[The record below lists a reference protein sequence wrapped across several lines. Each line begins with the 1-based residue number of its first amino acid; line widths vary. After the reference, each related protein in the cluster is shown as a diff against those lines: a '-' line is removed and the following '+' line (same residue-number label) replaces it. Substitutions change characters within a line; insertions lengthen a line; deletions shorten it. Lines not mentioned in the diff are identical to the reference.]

1 MTDKYNEHSESAED
15 SLSFK
20 NQILRDLQE
29 ATRLRSLREEEHNKS
44 ATMPETPL
52 STSADSHAIDAGLA
66 SNKVSN
72 QNFSSH
78 SVSHSAIA
86 KTMTSETA
94 RDFQD
99 SVGLSSDS
107 QAESLAS
114 DVHSNV
120 TSSPKEQVDKEQVDE
135 EKNLNIPQETET
147 SKRRFKRPVWET
159 SLNAE
164 SEEEYIPADVAKELI
179 EAKAKEAIYTDPKEL
194 VDKMTSE
201 RQKEAFLEEHHTASN
216 HSEPEKVQSD
226 RVTDDNE
233 GDESIALVAS
243 EKADKKKRKK
253 VKQKKSSPKDVKQD
267 EVIDEEPISRSNR
280 NQKRNKNNRRAGRI
294 ARNIIVFLIL
304 ILSLAGFFGYRYV
317 SDAVGAKDVNSTK
330 FISVEIPENSGSSYI
345 GQLLES
351 AGVIKSGKV
360 FNYYTK
366 FKNISNLKSGYYNLQ
381 ASMTMDEII
390 EALQKKGSDKPQE
403 PSLGTVLV
411 KEGYT
416 IEQIAKAVEVNSSAK
431 KGKNSS
437 TGLKAKDFLKLMK
450 DDTFITKMKAK
461 YPTLLANLPNS
472 TDAKYVL
479 EGYLFPATY
488 NIHDDTTVESLAE
501 EMLSTMNT
509 YLSPYYATIS
519 SSNHNVNEILTLASL
534 VEKEGATDD
543 DRKNIASVFYN
554 RLDSDM
560 ALQSNI
566 AVLYA
571 LGKLGQETTLKEDA
585 TIDTNIDSPYNDY
598 VHKGLMPGPV
608 DSPSLSAIEAVINP
622 SSTKYMYF
630 VADVTTGDV
639 YFAESYEEH
648 QHNVETY
655 INSKLKDK

>member
-1 MTDKYNEHSESAED
+1 MTDKFNEHSEASED

-52 STSADSHAIDAGLA
+52 STSAESNVAHVGSA

-72 QNFSSH
+72 QDFSSH
-78 SVSHSAIA
+78 SVSHSTLA
-86 KTMTSETA
+86 KSMTSESSQ
-94 RDFQD
+94 DFQSSTGLTSNSHVD
-99 SVGLSSDS
+99 SLVPD
-107 QAESLAS
+107 A
-114 DVHSNV
+114 HSNV
-120 TSSPKEQVDKEQVDE
+120 ASSPKEETDN
-135 EKNLNIPQETET
+135 EKKTDIPQSTET

-159 SLNAE
+159 SLNEA

-179 EAKAKEAIYTDPKEL
+179 EAKSNEAIYTDPKEL
-194 VDKMTSE
+194 EAKLTSE
-201 RQKEAFLEEHHTASN
+201 RQKEAFLQEHQESSEQSLSEKA
-216 HSEPEKVQSD
+216 HSD
-226 RVTDDNE
+226 DLTD
-233 GDESIALVAS
+233 GESIALVAS
-243 EKADKKKRKK
+243 DKPGKKKRKK
-253 VKQKKSSPKDVKQD
+253 AKKQKSSQKDVKHD
-267 EVIDEEPISRSNR
+267 EFDDEEPISRSNR
-280 NQKRNKNNRRAGRI
+280 NQKRNKNNRRAGKI
-294 ARNIIVFLIL
+294 ARNIIIFLLL
-304 ILSLAGFFGYRYV
+304 ILSVAAFFGYRYV

-330 FISVEIPENSGSSYI
+330 FVSVEIPENSGSSYI

-416 IEQIAKAVEVNSSAK
+416 IDQIAKAVEVNSSAK
-431 KGKNSS
+431 KGKKSS

-450 DDTFITKMKAK
+450 DDAFITKMKTK

-501 EMLSTMNT
+501 EMLSTMDT

-519 SSNHNVNEILTLASL
+519 SSGHNVNEILTLASL

-554 RLDSDM
+554 RLNSDM

-630 VADVTTGDV
+630 VADVTTGNV

>member
-29 ATRLRSLREEEHNKS
+29 ATRLRSLREEEHKKS

-52 STSADSHAIDAGLA
+52 SMSADSHAIDSGSA

-72 QNFSSH
+72 QNLSSH
-78 SVSHSAIA
+78 SVAHSAIA

-99 SVGLSSDS
+99 SVDLSSNS
-107 QAESLAS
+107 QADSLAPN
-114 DVHSNV
+114 VHSNV
-120 TSSPKEQVDKEQVDE
+120 ISSPKEQVDKE
-135 EKNLNIPQETET
+135 KNLIIPQETEML
-147 SKRRFKRPVWET
+147 KRRFKRPVWET

-179 EAKAKEAIYTDPKEL
+179 EAKAKESIYTNPKEL
-194 VDKMTSE
+194 VSKMTSE
-201 RQKEAFLEEHHTASN
+201 RQKEAFLQEHHTASN
-216 HSEPEKVQSD
+216 HSEPVRVQSD
-226 RVTDDNE
+226 LVTDDNE
-233 GDESIALVAS
+233 CDESIALAAS
-243 EKADKKKRKK
+243 EKANKKKRKK
-253 VKQKKSSPKDVKQD
+253 VKKKESSLKDVKQD
-267 EVIDEEPISRSNR
+267 EIINEEPISRSNR

-294 ARNIIVFLIL
+294 ARNIIVLLIL

-317 SDAVGAKDVNSTK
+317 SDAVGAKDVKSTK
-330 FISVEIPENSGSSYI
+330 FISVEIPENSGNSYI

-381 ASMTMDEII
+381 PSMTMDEII

-431 KGKNSS
+431 KGKHSS

-450 DDTFITKMKAK
+450 DDVFLTKMKAK
-461 YPTLLANLPNS
+461 YPTLLANLPKD

-501 EMLSTMNT
+501 EMLSTMDT

-519 SSNHNVNEILTLASL
+519 SSDHNVNEILTLASL

-554 RLDSDM
+554 RLDSDI

-585 TIDTNIDSPYNDY
+585 TIDTNIDSLYNDY

-630 VADVTTGDV
+630 VADVSTGNV

>member
-29 ATRLRSLREEEHNKS
+29 ATRLRSLREEEHKKS

-52 STSADSHAIDAGLA
+52 SMSADSHAIDSGSA

-72 QNFSSH
+72 QNLSSH
-78 SVSHSAIA
+78 SVAHSAIV

-99 SVGLSSDS
+99 SVDLSSNS
-107 QAESLAS
+107 QADSLAPN
-114 DVHSNV
+114 VHSNV
-120 TSSPKEQVDKEQVDE
+120 ISSPKEQVDKE
-135 EKNLNIPQETET
+135 KNLIIPQETEML
-147 SKRRFKRPVWET
+147 KRRFKRPVWET

-179 EAKAKEAIYTDPKEL
+179 EAKAKESIYTNPKEL
-194 VDKMTSE
+194 VSKMTSE
-201 RQKEAFLEEHHTASN
+201 RQKEAFLREHHTVSN
-216 HSEPEKVQSD
+216 HSEPVRVQSD
-226 RVTDDNE
+226 LVTDDNE
-233 GDESIALVAS
+233 SDESIALAAS
-243 EKADKKKRKK
+243 EKANKKKRKK
-253 VKQKKSSPKDVKQD
+253 VKKKESSLKDVKQD
-267 EVIDEEPISRSNR
+267 EIINEEPISRSNR

-294 ARNIIVFLIL
+294 ARNIIVLLIL

-317 SDAVGAKDVNSTK
+317 SDAVGAKDVKSTK
-330 FISVEIPENSGSSYI
+330 FISVEIPENSGNSYI

-381 ASMTMDEII
+381 PSMTMDEII

-431 KGKNSS
+431 KGKHSS

-450 DDTFITKMKAK
+450 DDVFLTKMKAK
-461 YPTLLANLPNS
+461 YPALLANLPKD

-501 EMLSTMNT
+501 EMLSTMDT

-519 SSNHNVNEILTLASL
+519 SSDHNVNEILTLASL

-554 RLDSDM
+554 RLDSDI

-585 TIDTNIDSPYNDY
+585 TIDTNIDSLYNDY

-630 VADVTTGDV
+630 VADVSTGNV

>member
-29 ATRLRSLREEEHNKS
+29 ATRLRSLREEEHKKS

-52 STSADSHAIDAGLA
+52 SMSADSHAIDSGSA

-72 QNFSSH
+72 QNLSSH
-78 SVSHSAIA
+78 SVAHSAIV

-99 SVGLSSDS
+99 SVDLSSNS
-107 QAESLAS
+107 QADSLAPN
-114 DVHSNV
+114 VHSNV
-120 TSSPKEQVDKEQVDE
+120 ISSPKEQVDKE
-135 EKNLNIPQETET
+135 KNLIIPQETEML
-147 SKRRFKRPVWET
+147 KRRFKRPVWET

-179 EAKAKEAIYTDPKEL
+179 EAKTKESIYTNPKEL
-194 VDKMTSE
+194 VSKMTSE
-201 RQKEAFLEEHHTASN
+201 RQKEAFLQEHHTASN
-216 HSEPEKVQSD
+216 HSEPVRVQSD
-226 RVTDDNE
+226 LVTDDNE
-233 GDESIALVAS
+233 SDESIALAAS
-243 EKADKKKRKK
+243 EKANKKKRKK
-253 VKQKKSSPKDVKQD
+253 VKKKESSLKDVKQD
-267 EVIDEEPISRSNR
+267 EIINEEPISRSNR

-294 ARNIIVFLIL
+294 ARNIIVLLIL

-317 SDAVGAKDVNSTK
+317 SDAVGAKDVKSTK
-330 FISVEIPENSGSSYI
+330 FISVEIPENSGNSYI

-381 ASMTMDEII
+381 PSMTMDEII

-431 KGKNSS
+431 KGKHSS

-450 DDTFITKMKAK
+450 DDVFLTKMKAK
-461 YPTLLANLPNS
+461 YPALLANLPKD

-501 EMLSTMNT
+501 EMLSTMDT

-519 SSNHNVNEILTLASL
+519 SSDHNVNEILTLASL

-554 RLDSDM
+554 RLDSDI

-585 TIDTNIDSPYNDY
+585 TIDTNIDSVYNDY

-630 VADVTTGDV
+630 VADVSTGNV

>member
-29 ATRLRSLREEEHNKS
+29 ATRLRSLREEEHKKS

-52 STSADSHAIDAGLA
+52 SMSADSHAIDSGSA

-72 QNFSSH
+72 QNLSSH
-78 SVSHSAIA
+78 SVAHSAIV

-99 SVGLSSDS
+99 SVDLSSNS
-107 QAESLAS
+107 QADSLAPN
-114 DVHSNV
+114 VHSNV
-120 TSSPKEQVDKEQVDE
+120 ISSLKEQVDKE
-135 EKNLNIPQETET
+135 KNLIIPQETEML
-147 SKRRFKRPVWET
+147 KRRFKRPVWET

-179 EAKAKEAIYTDPKEL
+179 EAKAKESIYTNPKEL
-194 VDKMTSE
+194 VSKMTSE
-201 RQKEAFLEEHHTASN
+201 RQKEAFLQEHHTASN
-216 HSEPEKVQSD
+216 HSEPVRVQSD
-226 RVTDDNE
+226 LVTDDNE
-233 GDESIALVAS
+233 GDESIALAAS
-243 EKADKKKRKK
+243 EKANKKKRKK
-253 VKQKKSSPKDVKQD
+253 VKKKESSPKDVKQD
-267 EVIDEEPISRSNR
+267 EIINEEPISRSNR

-294 ARNIIVFLIL
+294 ARNIIVLLIL

-317 SDAVGAKDVNSTK
+317 SDAVGAKDVKSTK
-330 FISVEIPENSGSSYI
+330 FISVEIPENSGNSYI

-381 ASMTMDEII
+381 PSMTMDEII

-431 KGKNSS
+431 KGKHSS

-450 DDTFITKMKAK
+450 DDVFLTKMKAK

-501 EMLSTMNT
+501 EMLSTMDT

-519 SSNHNVNEILTLASL
+519 SSDHNVNEILTLASL

-554 RLDSDM
+554 RLDSDI

-585 TIDTNIDSPYNDY
+585 TIDTNIDSLYNDY

-630 VADVTTGDV
+630 VADVSTGNV

>member
-20 NQILRDLQE
+20 NQLLRDLQE
-29 ATRLRSLREEEHNKS
+29 ATRLRSLREEEYKKS
-44 ATMPETPL
+44 ATMPETLL
-52 STSADSHAIDAGLA
+52 SMSADSHAIDSGSA

-72 QNFSSH
+72 QNLSSH
-78 SVSHSAIA
+78 SVAHSAIA
-86 KTMTSETA
+86 KTTMTSETA

-99 SVGLSSDS
+99 SVDLSSNS
-107 QAESLAS
+107 QANSLAP

-120 TSSPKEQVDKEQVDE
+120 ISSPKEQVDKE
-135 EKNLNIPQETET
+135 KNLIIPQETEM

-164 SEEEYIPADVAKELI
+164 LEEEYIPADVAKELI
-179 EAKAKEAIYTDPKEL
+179 EAKAKESIYTDPKEL
-194 VDKMTSE
+194 VSKMTSE
-201 RQKEAFLEEHHTASN
+201 RQKKAFLQEHHTASN
-216 HSEPEKVQSD
+216 HSEPVRVQSD
-226 RVTDDNE
+226 LVTDDNE
-233 GDESIALVAS
+233 GDESIALAAS
-243 EKADKKKRKK
+243 EKANKKKRKK
-253 VKQKKSSPKDVKQD
+253 VKKKKSSPKDVKQD
-267 EVIDEEPISRSNR
+267 EIIDEEPISRSNR

-317 SDAVGAKDVNSTK
+317 SDAVGAKDVKSTK

-360 FNYYTK
+360 FNYYIK

-381 ASMTMDEII
+381 PSMTMDEII

-416 IEQIAKAVEVNSSAK
+416 IEQIAKAIEVNSSAK
-431 KGKNSS
+431 KGKHSS

-450 DDTFITKMKAK
+450 DDVFLTKMKAK
-461 YPTLLANLPNS
+461 YPTLLANLPKD

-501 EMLSTMNT
+501 EMLSTMDT

-571 LGKLGQETTLKEDA
+571 LGKLGQETTLKEDV
-585 TIDTNIDSPYNDY
+585 TIDTNIDSLYNDY

-630 VADVTTGDV
+630 VADVSTGNV

>member
-1 MTDKYNEHSESAED
+1 MTDKFNEHSESAED

-52 STSADSHAIDAGLA
+52 STSAESNVAHVGSA

-72 QNFSSH
+72 QDFSSH
-78 SVSHSAIA
+78 SVSHSTLA
-86 KTMTSETA
+86 KSMTSESSQ
-94 RDFQD
+94 DFQSSTGLTSNSHVD
-99 SVGLSSDS
+99 SLVPD
-107 QAESLAS
+107 A
-114 DVHSNV
+114 HSNV
-120 TSSPKEQVDKEQVDE
+120 ASSPKEEPDN
-135 EKNLNIPQETET
+135 EKKTDIPQSTET

-159 SLNAE
+159 SLNEA

-179 EAKAKEAIYTDPKEL
+179 EAKSNEAIYTDPKEL
-194 VDKMTSE
+194 EAKLTSE
-201 RQKEAFLEEHHTASN
+201 RQKEAFLQEHQESSEQSLSEKA
-216 HSEPEKVQSD
+216 HSD
-226 RVTDDNE
+226 DLTD
-233 GDESIALVAS
+233 GESIALVAS
-243 EKADKKKRKK
+243 DKPGKKKRKK
-253 VKQKKSSPKDVKQD
+253 AKKQKSSQKDVKHD
-267 EVIDEEPISRSNR
+267 EFDDEEPISRSNR
-280 NQKRNKNNRRAGRI
+280 NQKRNKNNRRAGKI
-294 ARNIIVFLIL
+294 ARNIIIFLLL
-304 ILSLAGFFGYRYV
+304 ILSVAAFFGYRYV

-330 FISVEIPENSGSSYI
+330 FVSVEIPENSGSSYI

-416 IEQIAKAVEVNSSAK
+416 IDQIAKAVEVNSSAK
-431 KGKNSS
+431 KGKKSS

-450 DDTFITKMKAK
+450 DDAFITKMKTK

-501 EMLSTMNT
+501 EMLSTMDT

-519 SSNHNVNEILTLASL
+519 SSGHNVNEILTLASL

-554 RLDSDM
+554 RLNSDM

-630 VADVTTGDV
+630 VADVTTGNV

>member
-29 ATRLRSLREEEHNKS
+29 ATRLRSLREEEHKKS

-52 STSADSHAIDAGLA
+52 SMSADSHAIDSGSA

-72 QNFSSH
+72 QNLSSH
-78 SVSHSAIA
+78 SVAHSAIV

-99 SVGLSSDS
+99 SVDLSSNS
-107 QAESLAS
+107 QADSLAPN
-114 DVHSNV
+114 VHSNV
-120 TSSPKEQVDKEQVDE
+120 ISSPKEQVDKE
-135 EKNLNIPQETET
+135 KNLIIPQETEML
-147 SKRRFKRPVWET
+147 KRRFKRPVWET

-179 EAKAKEAIYTDPKEL
+179 EAKAKESIYTNPKEL
-194 VDKMTSE
+194 VSKMTSE
-201 RQKEAFLEEHHTASN
+201 RQKEAFLQEHHTASN
-216 HSEPEKVQSD
+216 HFEPVRVQSD
-226 RVTDDNE
+226 LVTDDNE
-233 GDESIALVAS
+233 SDESIALAAS
-243 EKADKKKRKK
+243 EKANKKKRKK
-253 VKQKKSSPKDVKQD
+253 VKKKESSLKDVKQD
-267 EVIDEEPISRSNR
+267 EIINEEPISRSNR

-294 ARNIIVFLIL
+294 ARNIIVLLIL

-317 SDAVGAKDVNSTK
+317 SDAVGAKDVKSTK
-330 FISVEIPENSGSSYI
+330 FISVEIPENSGNSYI

-381 ASMTMDEII
+381 PSMTMDEII

-431 KGKNSS
+431 KGKHSS

-450 DDTFITKMKAK
+450 DDVFLTKMKAK
-461 YPTLLANLPNS
+461 YPALLANLPKD

-501 EMLSTMNT
+501 EMLSTMDT

-519 SSNHNVNEILTLASL
+519 SSDHNVNEILTLASL

-554 RLDSDM
+554 RLDSDI

-585 TIDTNIDSPYNDY
+585 TIDTNIDSLYNDY

-630 VADVTTGDV
+630 VADVSTGNV

>member
-29 ATRLRSLREEEHNKS
+29 ATRLRSLREEEHKKS

-52 STSADSHAIDAGLA
+52 SMSADSHAIDSGSA

-72 QNFSSH
+72 QNLSSH
-78 SVSHSAIA
+78 SVAHSAIV

-99 SVGLSSDS
+99 SVDLSSNS
-107 QAESLAS
+107 QADSLAPN
-114 DVHSNV
+114 VHSNV
-120 TSSPKEQVDKEQVDE
+120 ISSPKEQVDKE
-135 EKNLNIPQETET
+135 KNLIIPQETEML
-147 SKRRFKRPVWET
+147 KRRFKRPVWET

-179 EAKAKEAIYTDPKEL
+179 EAKAKESIYTNPKEL
-194 VDKMTSE
+194 VSKMTSE
-201 RQKEAFLEEHHTASN
+201 RQKEAFLQEHHTASN
-216 HSEPEKVQSD
+216 HSEPVRVQSD
-226 RVTDDNE
+226 LVTDDNE
-233 GDESIALVAS
+233 SDESIALAAS
-243 EKADKKKRKK
+243 EKANKKKRKK
-253 VKQKKSSPKDVKQD
+253 VKKKKSSPKDVKQD
-267 EVIDEEPISRSNR
+267 GIINEEPISCSNR

-294 ARNIIVFLIL
+294 ARNIIVLLIL

-317 SDAVGAKDVNSTK
+317 SDAVGAKDVKSTK
-330 FISVEIPENSGSSYI
+330 FISVEIPENSGNSYI

-381 ASMTMDEII
+381 PSMTMDEII

-431 KGKNSS
+431 KGKHSS

-450 DDTFITKMKAK
+450 DDVFLTKMKAK
-461 YPTLLANLPNS
+461 YPALLANLPKD

-501 EMLSTMNT
+501 EMLSTMDT

-519 SSNHNVNEILTLASL
+519 SSDHNVNEILTLASL

-554 RLDSDM
+554 RLNSDM

-566 AVLYA
+566 AVLYV

-585 TIDTNIDSPYNDY
+585 TIDTNIDSVYNDY

-630 VADVTTGDV
+630 VADVSTGNV

>member
-29 ATRLRSLREEEHNKS
+29 ATRLRSLREEEHKKS

-52 STSADSHAIDAGLA
+52 SMSADSHAIDSGSA

-72 QNFSSH
+72 QNLSSH
-78 SVSHSAIA
+78 SVAHSAIA

-99 SVGLSSDS
+99 SVDLSSNS
-107 QAESLAS
+107 QADSLAPN
-114 DVHSNV
+114 VHSNV
-120 TSSPKEQVDKEQVDE
+120 ISSLKEQVDKE
-135 EKNLNIPQETET
+135 KNLIIPQETEML
-147 SKRRFKRPVWET
+147 KRRFKRPVWET

-179 EAKAKEAIYTDPKEL
+179 EAKAKESIYTNPKEL
-194 VDKMTSE
+194 VSKMTSE
-201 RQKEAFLEEHHTASN
+201 RQKEAFLQEHHTASN
-216 HSEPEKVQSD
+216 HSEPVRVQSD
-226 RVTDDNE
+226 LVTDDNE
-233 GDESIALVAS
+233 SDESIALAAS
-243 EKADKKKRKK
+243 EKANKKKRKK
-253 VKQKKSSPKDVKQD
+253 VKKKESSLKDVKQD
-267 EVIDEEPISRSNR
+267 EIINEEPISRSNR

-294 ARNIIVFLIL
+294 ARNIIVLLIL

-317 SDAVGAKDVNSTK
+317 SDAVGAKDVKSTK
-330 FISVEIPENSGSSYI
+330 FISVEIPENSGNSYI

-381 ASMTMDEII
+381 PSMTMDEII

-431 KGKNSS
+431 KGKHSS
-437 TGLKAKDFLKLMK
+437 TGLKAKEFLKLMK
-450 DDTFITKMKAK
+450 DDAFITKMKEK
-461 YPTLLANLPNS
+461 YPTLLANLPNP

-501 EMLSTMNT
+501 EMLSTMDT

-519 SSNHNVNEILTLASL
+519 SSDHNVNEILTLASL

-554 RLDSDM
+554 RLDSDI

-585 TIDTNIDSPYNDY
+585 TIDTNIDSLYNDY

-630 VADVTTGDV
+630 VADVSTGNV

>member
-29 ATRLRSLREEEHNKS
+29 ATRLRSLREEEHKKS

-52 STSADSHAIDAGLA
+52 SMSADSHAIDSGSA

-72 QNFSSH
+72 QNLSSH
-78 SVSHSAIA
+78 SVAHSAIA

-99 SVGLSSDS
+99 SVDLSSNS
-107 QAESLAS
+107 QADSLAPN
-114 DVHSNV
+114 VHSNV
-120 TSSPKEQVDKEQVDE
+120 ISSPKEQVDKE
-135 EKNLNIPQETET
+135 KNLIIPQETEML
-147 SKRRFKRPVWET
+147 KRRFKRPVWET

-179 EAKAKEAIYTDPKEL
+179 EAKAKESIYTNPKEL
-194 VDKMTSE
+194 VSKMTSE
-201 RQKEAFLEEHHTASN
+201 RQKEAFLQEHHTASN
-216 HSEPEKVQSD
+216 HSEPVRVQSD
-226 RVTDDNE
+226 LVTDDNE
-233 GDESIALVAS
+233 SDESIALAAS
-243 EKADKKKRKK
+243 EKANKKKRKK
-253 VKQKKSSPKDVKQD
+253 VKKKESSLKDVKQD
-267 EVIDEEPISRSNR
+267 EIINEEPISRSNR

-294 ARNIIVFLIL
+294 ARNIIVLLIL

-317 SDAVGAKDVNSTK
+317 SDAVGAKDVKSTK
-330 FISVEIPENSGSSYI
+330 FISVEIPENSGNSYI

-381 ASMTMDEII
+381 PSMTMDEII

-431 KGKNSS
+431 KGKHSS
-437 TGLKAKDFLKLMK
+437 TGLKAKDLLKLMK
-450 DDTFITKMKAK
+450 DDVFLTKMKAK
-461 YPTLLANLPNS
+461 YPALLANLPKD

-501 EMLSTMNT
+501 EMLSTMDT

-519 SSNHNVNEILTLASL
+519 SSDHNVNEILTLASL

-554 RLDSDM
+554 RLDSDI

-585 TIDTNIDSPYNDY
+585 TIDTNIDSLYNDY

-630 VADVTTGDV
+630 VADVSTGNV

>member
-29 ATRLRSLREEEHNKS
+29 ATRLRSLREEEHKKS

-52 STSADSHAIDAGLA
+52 SMSADSHAIDSGSA

-72 QNFSSH
+72 QNLSSH
-78 SVSHSAIA
+78 SVAHSAIA

-99 SVGLSSDS
+99 SVDLSSNS
-107 QAESLAS
+107 QADSLAPN
-114 DVHSNV
+114 VHSNV
-120 TSSPKEQVDKEQVDE
+120 ISSPKEQVDKE
-135 EKNLNIPQETET
+135 KNLIIPQETEML
-147 SKRRFKRPVWET
+147 KRRFKRPVWET

-179 EAKAKEAIYTDPKEL
+179 EAKAKESIYTNPKEL
-194 VDKMTSE
+194 VSKMTSE
-201 RQKEAFLEEHHTASN
+201 RQKEAFLQEHHTASN
-216 HSEPEKVQSD
+216 HSEPVRVQSD
-226 RVTDDNE
+226 LVTDDNE
-233 GDESIALVAS
+233 SDESIALAAS
-243 EKADKKKRKK
+243 EKANKKKRKK
-253 VKQKKSSPKDVKQD
+253 VKKKESSLKDVKQD
-267 EVIDEEPISRSNR
+267 EIINEEPISRSNR

-294 ARNIIVFLIL
+294 ARNIIVLLIL

-381 ASMTMDEII
+381 PSMTMDEII

-431 KGKNSS
+431 KGKHSS

-450 DDTFITKMKAK
+450 DDAFITKMKAK
-461 YPTLLANLPNS
+461 YPTLLANLPNP

-501 EMLSTMNT
+501 EMLSTMDT

-519 SSNHNVNEILTLASL
+519 SSDHNVNEILTLASL

-554 RLDSDM
+554 RLDSDI

-585 TIDTNIDSPYNDY
+585 TIDTNIDSLYNDY

-630 VADVTTGDV
+630 VADVSTGNV

>member
-29 ATRLRSLREEEHNKS
+29 ATRLRSLREEEHKKS

-52 STSADSHAIDAGLA
+52 SMSADSHAIDSGSA

-72 QNFSSH
+72 QNLSSH
-78 SVSHSAIA
+78 SVAHSAIV

-99 SVGLSSDS
+99 SVDLSSNS
-107 QAESLAS
+107 QADSLAPN
-114 DVHSNV
+114 VHSNV
-120 TSSPKEQVDKEQVDE
+120 ISSPKEQVDKE
-135 EKNLNIPQETET
+135 KNLIIPQETEML
-147 SKRRFKRPVWET
+147 KRRFKRPVWET

-179 EAKAKEAIYTDPKEL
+179 EAKAKESIYTNPKEL
-194 VDKMTSE
+194 VSKMTSE
-201 RQKEAFLEEHHTASN
+201 RQKEAFLQEHHTASN
-216 HSEPEKVQSD
+216 HSEPVRVQSD
-226 RVTDDNE
+226 LVTDDNE
-233 GDESIALVAS
+233 SDESIALAAS
-243 EKADKKKRKK
+243 EKANKKKRKK
-253 VKQKKSSPKDVKQD
+253 VKKKESSLKDVKQD
-267 EVIDEEPISRSNR
+267 EIINEEPISRSNR

-294 ARNIIVFLIL
+294 ARNIIVLLIL

-317 SDAVGAKDVNSTK
+317 SDAVGAKDVKSTK

-381 ASMTMDEII
+381 PSMTMDEII

-416 IEQIAKAVEVNSSAK
+416 IEQIAKAIEVNSSAK
-431 KGKNSS
+431 KGKHSS

-450 DDTFITKMKAK
+450 DDVFLTKMKAK
-461 YPTLLANLPNS
+461 YPTLLANLPKD

-501 EMLSTMNT
+501 EMLSTMDT

-554 RLDSDM
+554 RLDSDI

-585 TIDTNIDSPYNDY
+585 TIDTNIDSLYNDY

-630 VADVTTGDV
+630 VADVSTGNV

>member
-29 ATRLRSLREEEHNKS
+29 ATRLRSLREEEHKKS

-52 STSADSHAIDAGLA
+52 SMSADSHAIDSGSA

-72 QNFSSH
+72 QNLSSH
-78 SVSHSAIA
+78 SVAHSAIA

-99 SVGLSSDS
+99 SVDLSSNS
-107 QAESLAS
+107 QADSLAPN
-114 DVHSNV
+114 VHSNV
-120 TSSPKEQVDKEQVDE
+120 ISSPKEQVDKE
-135 EKNLNIPQETET
+135 KNLIIPQETEML
-147 SKRRFKRPVWET
+147 KRRFKRPVWET

-164 SEEEYIPADVAKELI
+164 LEEEYIPADVAKELI
-179 EAKAKEAIYTDPKEL
+179 EAKAKESIYTNPKEL
-194 VDKMTSE
+194 VSKMTSE
-201 RQKEAFLEEHHTASN
+201 RQKEAFLQEHHTASN
-216 HSEPEKVQSD
+216 HSEPVRVQSD
-226 RVTDDNE
+226 LVTDDNE
-233 GDESIALVAS
+233 GDESIALAAS
-243 EKADKKKRKK
+243 EKANKKKRKK
-253 VKQKKSSPKDVKQD
+253 VKKKESSLKDVKQD
-267 EVIDEEPISRSNR
+267 EIINEEPISRSNR

-294 ARNIIVFLIL
+294 ARNIIVLLIL

-381 ASMTMDEII
+381 PSMTMDEII

-431 KGKNSS
+431 KGKHSS
-437 TGLKAKDFLKLMK
+437 TGLKAKEFLKLMK
-450 DDTFITKMKAK
+450 DDAFITKMKAK
-461 YPTLLANLPNS
+461 YPTLLANLPNP

-501 EMLSTMNT
+501 EMLSTMDT

-554 RLDSDM
+554 RLDSDI

-630 VADVTTGDV
+630 VADVSTGNV

-648 QHNVETY
+648 QHNVENY

>member
-29 ATRLRSLREEEHNKS
+29 ATRLRSLREEEHKKS

-52 STSADSHAIDAGLA
+52 SMSADSHAIDSGSA

-72 QNFSSH
+72 QNLSSH
-78 SVSHSAIA
+78 SVAHSAIA

-99 SVGLSSDS
+99 SVDLSSNS
-107 QAESLAS
+107 QADSLAPN
-114 DVHSNV
+114 VHSNV
-120 TSSPKEQVDKEQVDE
+120 ISSLKEQVDKE
-135 EKNLNIPQETET
+135 KNLIIPQETEML
-147 SKRRFKRPVWET
+147 KRRFKRPVWET

-179 EAKAKEAIYTDPKEL
+179 EAKAKESIYTNPKEL
-194 VDKMTSE
+194 VSKMTSE
-201 RQKEAFLEEHHTASN
+201 RQKEAFLQEHHTASN
-216 HSEPEKVQSD
+216 HSEPVRVQSD
-226 RVTDDNE
+226 LVTDDNE
-233 GDESIALVAS
+233 GDESIALAAS
-243 EKADKKKRKK
+243 EKANKKKRKK
-253 VKQKKSSPKDVKQD
+253 VKKKESSPKDVKQD
-267 EVIDEEPISRSNR
+267 EIINEEPISRSNR

-294 ARNIIVFLIL
+294 ARNIIVLLIL

-317 SDAVGAKDVNSTK
+317 SDAVGAKDVKSTK
-330 FISVEIPENSGSSYI
+330 FISVEIPENSGNSYI

-381 ASMTMDEII
+381 PSMTMDEII

-431 KGKNSS
+431 KGKHSS

-450 DDTFITKMKAK
+450 DDVFLTKMKAK
-461 YPTLLANLPNS
+461 YPTLLANLPKD

-501 EMLSTMNT
+501 EMLSTMDT

-519 SSNHNVNEILTLASL
+519 SSGHNVNEILTLASL

-554 RLDSDM
+554 RLNSDM

-630 VADVTTGDV
+630 VADVTTGNV

>member
-29 ATRLRSLREEEHNKS
+29 ATRLRSLREEEHKKS

-52 STSADSHAIDAGLA
+52 SMSADSHAIDSGSA

-72 QNFSSH
+72 QNLSSH
-78 SVSHSAIA
+78 SVAHSAIV

-99 SVGLSSDS
+99 SVDLSSNS
-107 QAESLAS
+107 QADSLAPN
-114 DVHSNV
+114 VHSNV
-120 TSSPKEQVDKEQVDE
+120 ISSLKEQVDKE
-135 EKNLNIPQETET
+135 KNLIIPQETEML
-147 SKRRFKRPVWET
+147 KRRFKRPVWET

-179 EAKAKEAIYTDPKEL
+179 EAKAKESIYTNPKEL
-194 VDKMTSE
+194 VSKMTSE
-201 RQKEAFLEEHHTASN
+201 RQKEAFLQEHHTASN
-216 HSEPEKVQSD
+216 HSEPVRVQSD
-226 RVTDDNE
+226 LVTDDNE
-233 GDESIALVAS
+233 SDESIALAAS
-243 EKADKKKRKK
+243 EKANKKKRKK
-253 VKQKKSSPKDVKQD
+253 VKKKESSPKDVKQD
-267 EVIDEEPISRSNR
+267 EIINEEPISRSNR

-294 ARNIIVFLIL
+294 ARNIIVLLIL

-317 SDAVGAKDVNSTK
+317 SDAVGAKDVKSTK
-330 FISVEIPENSGSSYI
+330 FISVEIPENSGNSYI

-381 ASMTMDEII
+381 PSMTMDEII

-431 KGKNSS
+431 KGKHSS

-450 DDTFITKMKAK
+450 DDVFLTKMKAK
-461 YPTLLANLPNS
+461 YPTLLANLPKD

-501 EMLSTMNT
+501 EMLSTMDT

-630 VADVTTGDV
+630 VADVSTSNV

>member
-29 ATRLRSLREEEHNKS
+29 ATRLRSLREEEHKKS

-52 STSADSHAIDAGLA
+52 SMSADSHAIDSGSA

-72 QNFSSH
+72 QNLSSH
-78 SVSHSAIA
+78 SVAHSAIV

-99 SVGLSSDS
+99 SVDLSSNS
-107 QAESLAS
+107 QADSLAPN
-114 DVHSNV
+114 VHSNV
-120 TSSPKEQVDKEQVDE
+120 ISSPKEQVDKE
-135 EKNLNIPQETET
+135 KNLIIPQETEML
-147 SKRRFKRPVWET
+147 KRRFKRPVWET

-179 EAKAKEAIYTDPKEL
+179 EAKAKESIYTNPKEL
-194 VDKMTSE
+194 VSKMTSE
-201 RQKEAFLEEHHTASN
+201 RQKEAFLQEHHTASN
-216 HSEPEKVQSD
+216 HSEPVRVQSD
-226 RVTDDNE
+226 LVTDDNE
-233 GDESIALVAS
+233 SDESIALAAS
-243 EKADKKKRKK
+243 EKANKKKRKK
-253 VKQKKSSPKDVKQD
+253 VKKKESSLKDVKQD
-267 EVIDEEPISRSNR
+267 EIINEEPISRSNR

-294 ARNIIVFLIL
+294 ARNIIVLLIL

-317 SDAVGAKDVNSTK
+317 SDAVGAKDVKSTK
-330 FISVEIPENSGSSYI
+330 FISVEIPENSGNSYI

-381 ASMTMDEII
+381 PSMTMDEII

-431 KGKNSS
+431 KGKHSS

-450 DDTFITKMKAK
+450 DDVFLTKMKAK
-461 YPTLLANLPNS
+461 YPALLANLPKD

-501 EMLSTMNT
+501 EMLSTMDT

-519 SSNHNVNEILTLASL
+519 SSDHNVNEILTLASL

-554 RLDSDM
+554 RLNSDM

-585 TIDTNIDSPYNDY
+585 TIDTNIDSLYNDY

-630 VADVTTGDV
+630 VADVSTGNV

>member
-20 NQILRDLQE
+20 NQLLRDLQE
-29 ATRLRSLREEEHNKS
+29 ATRLRSLREEEYKKS

-52 STSADSHAIDAGLA
+52 SMSADSHAIDSGSA

-72 QNFSSH
+72 QNLSSH
-78 SVSHSAIA
+78 SVAHSAIA

-99 SVGLSSDS
+99 SVDLSSNS
-107 QAESLAS
+107 QADSLAP

-120 TSSPKEQVDKEQVDE
+120 ISSPKEQVDKE
-135 EKNLNIPQETET
+135 KNLIIPQETEL

-164 SEEEYIPADVAKELI
+164 LEEEYIPAYVAKELI
-179 EAKAKEAIYTDPKEL
+179 EAKAKESIYTDPKEL
-194 VDKMTSE
+194 VSKMTSE
-201 RQKEAFLEEHHTASN
+201 RQKKAFLQEHHTASN
-216 HSEPEKVQSD
+216 HSEPVRVQSD
-226 RVTDDNE
+226 LVTDDNE
-233 GDESIALVAS
+233 GDESIALAAS
-243 EKADKKKRKK
+243 GKANKKKRKK
-253 VKQKKSSPKDVKQD
+253 VKKKKSSPKDVKQD
-267 EVIDEEPISRSNR
+267 EIIDEEPISRSNR

-317 SDAVGAKDVNSTK
+317 SDAVGAKDVKSTK

-381 ASMTMDEII
+381 PSMTMDEII

-416 IEQIAKAVEVNSSAK
+416 IEQIAKAIEVNSSAK
-431 KGKNSS
+431 KGKHSS

-450 DDTFITKMKAK
+450 DDVFLTKMKAK
-461 YPTLLANLPNS
+461 YPTLLANLPKD

-501 EMLSTMNT
+501 EMLSTMDT

-571 LGKLGQETTLKEDA
+571 LGKLGQETTLKEDV
-585 TIDTNIDSPYNDY
+585 TIDTNIDSLYNDY

-630 VADVTTGDV
+630 VADVSTGNV

>member
-29 ATRLRSLREEEHNKS
+29 ATRLRSLREEEHKKS

-52 STSADSHAIDAGLA
+52 SMSADSHAIDSGSA

-72 QNFSSH
+72 QNLSSH
-78 SVSHSAIA
+78 SVAHSAIV

-99 SVGLSSDS
+99 SVDLSSNS
-107 QAESLAS
+107 QADSLAPN
-114 DVHSNV
+114 VHSNV
-120 TSSPKEQVDKEQVDE
+120 ISSPKEQVDKE
-135 EKNLNIPQETET
+135 KNLIIPQETEML
-147 SKRRFKRPVWET
+147 KRRFKRPVWET

-179 EAKAKEAIYTDPKEL
+179 EAKAKESIYTNPKEL
-194 VDKMTSE
+194 VSKMTSE
-201 RQKEAFLEEHHTASN
+201 RQKEAFLQEHHTASN
-216 HSEPEKVQSD
+216 HSEPVRVQSD
-226 RVTDDNE
+226 LVTDDNE
-233 GDESIALVAS
+233 SDESIALAAS
-243 EKADKKKRKK
+243 EKANKKKRKK
-253 VKQKKSSPKDVKQD
+253 VKKKESSLKDVKQD
-267 EVIDEEPISRSNR
+267 EIINEEPISRSNR

-294 ARNIIVFLIL
+294 ARNIIVLLIL

-317 SDAVGAKDVNSTK
+317 SDAVGAKDVKSTK

-381 ASMTMDEII
+381 PSMTMDEII

-431 KGKNSS
+431 KGKHSS

-450 DDTFITKMKAK
+450 DDVFLTKMKAK
-461 YPTLLANLPNS
+461 YPALLANLPKD

-501 EMLSTMNT
+501 EMLSTMDT

-519 SSNHNVNEILTLASL
+519 SSDHNVNEILTLASL

-554 RLDSDM
+554 RLDSDI

-585 TIDTNIDSPYNDY
+585 TIDTNIDSVYNDY

-630 VADVTTGDV
+630 VADVSTGNV

>member
-1 MTDKYNEHSESAED
+1 
-15 SLSFK
+15 
-20 NQILRDLQE
+20 
-29 ATRLRSLREEEHNKS
+29 
-44 ATMPETPL
+44 
-52 STSADSHAIDAGLA
+52 
-66 SNKVSN
+66 
-72 QNFSSH
+72 
-78 SVSHSAIA
+78 
-86 KTMTSETA
+86 MTSDLKKE
-94 RDFQD
+94 DFLKEHQ
-99 SVGLSSDS
+99 
-107 QAESLAS
+107 
-114 DVHSNV
+114 V
-120 TSSPKEQVDKEQVDE
+120 TSDKAVPEETQPDAVTKDKE
-135 EKNLNIPQETET
+135 K
-147 SKRRFKRPVWET
+147 
-159 SLNAE
+159 
-164 SEEEYIPADVAKELI
+164 
-179 EAKAKEAIYTDPKEL
+179 
-194 VDKMTSE
+194 
-201 RQKEAFLEEHHTASN
+201 
-216 HSEPEKVQSD
+216 
-226 RVTDDNE
+226 
-233 GDESIALVAS
+233 DESIALAAS
-243 EKADKKKRKK
+243 DKPEKKKRKK
-253 VKQKKSSPKDVKQD
+253 TKKKKASQKDAIPD
-267 EVIDEEPISRSNR
+267 EVDDEEPISRSNR
-280 NQKRNKNNRRAGRI
+280 NQKRNKNNRRAGKI
-294 ARNIIVFLIL
+294 ARNIIIFLIL

-317 SDAVGAKDVNSTK
+317 SQAVGAKDVNSTK
-330 FISVEIPENSGSSYI
+330 FISVEIPKNSGSSYI

-366 FKNISNLKSGYYNLQ
+366 FKNVSNLKSGYYNLQ

-416 IEQIAKAVEVNSSAK
+416 IDQIAKAVEVNSSAK
-431 KGKNSS
+431 KGKKSS
-437 TGLKAKDFLKLMK
+437 TGLQLKDFLKLMK
-450 DDTFITKMKAK
+450 DGAFIAKMKAK
-461 YPTLLANLPNS
+461 YPTLLANLPDSNQ
-472 TDAKYVL
+472 AKYVL

-519 SSNHNVNEILTLASL
+519 SSNHNVNEVLTLASL

-554 RLDSDM
+554 RLSSDM

-585 TIDTNIDSPYNDY
+585 NIDTSIDSPYNDY

-622 SSTKYMYF
+622 SSSKYMYF
-630 VADVTTGDV
+630 VADVTNGNV
-639 YFAESYEEH
+639 YFAENYEDH

-655 INSKLKDK
+655 INSKIKDK

>member
-1 MTDKYNEHSESAED
+1 MNKDEFLRRLEEA
-15 SLSFK
+15 LSGEVPASV
-20 NQILRDLQE
+20 IRD
-29 ATRLRSLREEEHNKS
+29 
-44 ATMPETPL
+44 
-52 STSADSHAIDAGLA
+52 
-66 SNKVSN
+66 
-72 QNFSSH
+72 
-78 SVSHSAIA
+78 
-86 KTMTSETA
+86 
-94 RDFQD
+94 
-99 SVGLSSDS
+99 
-107 QAESLAS
+107 
-114 DVHSNV
+114 
-120 TSSPKEQVDKEQVDE
+120 
-135 EKNLNIPQETET
+135 NLNYYADYLSQELG
-147 SKRRFKRPVWET
+147 K
-159 SLNAE
+159 
-164 SEEEYIPADVAKELI
+164 
-179 EAKAKEAIYTDPKEL
+179 
-194 VDKMTSE
+194 
-201 RQKEAFLEEHHTASN
+201 
-216 HSEPEKVQSD
+216 
-226 RVTDDNE
+226 
-233 GDESIALVAS
+233 
-243 EKADKKKRKK
+243 
-253 VKQKKSSPKDVKQD
+253 
-267 EVIDEEPISRSNR
+267 
-280 NQKRNKNNRRAGRI
+280 GR
-294 ARNIIVFLIL
+294 
-304 ILSLAGFFGYRYV
+304 
-317 SDAVGAKDVNSTK
+317 
-330 FISVEIPENSGSSYI
+330 
-345 GQLLES
+345 
-351 AGVIKSGKV
+351 
-360 FNYYTK
+360 
-366 FKNISNLKSGYYNLQ
+366 
-381 ASMTMDEII
+381 TMDEII

-416 IEQIAKAVEVNSSAK
+416 IDQIAKAVEVNSSAK
-431 KGKNSS
+431 KGKKTS

-450 DDTFITKMKAK
+450 DDAFITKMKAK

-501 EMLSTMNT
+501 EMLSTMDT

-519 SSNHNVNEILTLASL
+519 SSGHNVNEILTLASL

-554 RLDSDM
+554 RLNSDM

-630 VADVTTGDV
+630 VADVTTGNV

>member
-29 ATRLRSLREEEHNKS
+29 ATRLRSLREEEHKKS

-52 STSADSHAIDAGLA
+52 SMSADSHAIDSGSA

-72 QNFSSH
+72 QNLSSH
-78 SVSHSAIA
+78 SVAHSAIV

-99 SVGLSSDS
+99 SVDLSSNS
-107 QAESLAS
+107 QADSLAPN
-114 DVHSNV
+114 VHSNV
-120 TSSPKEQVDKEQVDE
+120 ISSLKEQVDKE
-135 EKNLNIPQETET
+135 KILIIPQETEML
-147 SKRRFKRPVWET
+147 KRRFKRPVWET

-179 EAKAKEAIYTDPKEL
+179 EAKAKESIYTNPKEL
-194 VDKMTSE
+194 VSKMTSE
-201 RQKEAFLEEHHTASN
+201 RQKEAFLQEHHTASN
-216 HSEPEKVQSD
+216 HSEPVRVQSD
-226 RVTDDNE
+226 LVTDDNE
-233 GDESIALVAS
+233 SDESIALAAS
-243 EKADKKKRKK
+243 EKANKKKRKK
-253 VKQKKSSPKDVKQD
+253 VKKKESSLKDVKQD
-267 EVIDEEPISRSNR
+267 EIINEEPISRSNR

-294 ARNIIVFLIL
+294 ARNIIVLLIL

-317 SDAVGAKDVNSTK
+317 SDAVGAKDVKSTK
-330 FISVEIPENSGSSYI
+330 FISVEIPENSGNSYI

-381 ASMTMDEII
+381 PSMTMDEII

-431 KGKNSS
+431 KGKHSS

-450 DDTFITKMKAK
+450 DDVFLTKMKAK
-461 YPTLLANLPNS
+461 YPALLANLPKD

-501 EMLSTMNT
+501 EMLSTMDT

-519 SSNHNVNEILTLASL
+519 SSDHNVNEILTLASL

-554 RLDSDM
+554 RLDSDI

-585 TIDTNIDSPYNDY
+585 TIDTNIDSLYNDY

-630 VADVTTGDV
+630 VADVSTGNV

>member
-29 ATRLRSLREEEHNKS
+29 ATRLRSLREEEHKKS

-52 STSADSHAIDAGLA
+52 SMSADSHAIDSGSA

-72 QNFSSH
+72 QNLSSH
-78 SVSHSAIA
+78 SVAHSAIV

-99 SVGLSSDS
+99 SVDLSSNS
-107 QAESLAS
+107 QADSLAPN
-114 DVHSNV
+114 VHSNV
-120 TSSPKEQVDKEQVDE
+120 ISSPKEQVDKE
-135 EKNLNIPQETET
+135 KNLIIPQETEML
-147 SKRRFKRPVWET
+147 KRRFKRPVWET

-179 EAKAKEAIYTDPKEL
+179 EAKAKESIYTNPKEL
-194 VDKMTSE
+194 VSKMTSE
-201 RQKEAFLEEHHTASN
+201 RQKEAFLQEHHTASN
-216 HSEPEKVQSD
+216 HSEPVRVQSD
-226 RVTDDNE
+226 LVTDDNE
-233 GDESIALVAS
+233 SDESIALAAS
-243 EKADKKKRKK
+243 EKANKKKRKK
-253 VKQKKSSPKDVKQD
+253 VKKKESSLKDVKQD
-267 EVIDEEPISRSNR
+267 EIINEEPISRSNR

-294 ARNIIVFLIL
+294 ARNIIVLLIL

-317 SDAVGAKDVNSTK
+317 SDAVGAKDVKSTK
-330 FISVEIPENSGSSYI
+330 FISVEIPENSGNSYI

-381 ASMTMDEII
+381 PSMTMDEII

-431 KGKNSS
+431 KGKHSS

-450 DDTFITKMKAK
+450 DDVFLTKMKAK
-461 YPTLLANLPNS
+461 YPALLANLPKD

-488 NIHDDTTVESLAE
+488 NIHDDTTVESLVE
-501 EMLSTMNT
+501 EMLSTMDT

-519 SSNHNVNEILTLASL
+519 SSDHNVNEILTLASL

-554 RLDSDM
+554 RLDSDI

-585 TIDTNIDSPYNDY
+585 TIDTNIDSLYNDY

-630 VADVTTGDV
+630 VADVSTGNV

>member
-29 ATRLRSLREEEHNKS
+29 ATRLRSLREEEHKKS

-52 STSADSHAIDAGLA
+52 SMSADSHAIDSGSA

-72 QNFSSH
+72 QNLSSH
-78 SVSHSAIA
+78 SVAHSAIA

-99 SVGLSSDS
+99 SVDLSSNS
-107 QAESLAS
+107 QADSLAPN
-114 DVHSNV
+114 VHSNV
-120 TSSPKEQVDKEQVDE
+120 ISSLKEQVDKE
-135 EKNLNIPQETET
+135 KNLIIPQETEML
-147 SKRRFKRPVWET
+147 KRRFKRPVWET

-179 EAKAKEAIYTDPKEL
+179 EAKAKESIYTNPKEL
-194 VDKMTSE
+194 VSKMTSE
-201 RQKEAFLEEHHTASN
+201 RQKEAFLQEHHTASN
-216 HSEPEKVQSD
+216 HSEPVRVQSD
-226 RVTDDNE
+226 LVTDDNE
-233 GDESIALVAS
+233 SDESIALAAS
-243 EKADKKKRKK
+243 EKANKKKRKK
-253 VKQKKSSPKDVKQD
+253 VKKKESSPKDVKQD
-267 EVIDEEPISRSNR
+267 EIINEEPISRSNR

-294 ARNIIVFLIL
+294 ARNIIVLLIL

-317 SDAVGAKDVNSTK
+317 SDAVGAKDVKSTK
-330 FISVEIPENSGSSYI
+330 FISVEIPENSGNSYI

-381 ASMTMDEII
+381 PSMTMDEII

-431 KGKNSS
+431 KGKHSS

-450 DDTFITKMKAK
+450 DDVFLTKMKAK
-461 YPTLLANLPNS
+461 YPTLLANLPKD

-501 EMLSTMNT
+501 EMLSTMDT

-519 SSNHNVNEILTLASL
+519 SSDHNVNEILTLASL

-554 RLDSDM
+554 RLDSDI

-585 TIDTNIDSPYNDY
+585 TIDTNIDSLYNDY

-630 VADVTTGDV
+630 VADVSTGNV

>member
-20 NQILRDLQE
+20 NQLLRDLQE
-29 ATRLRSLREEEHNKS
+29 ATRLRSLREEEYKKS

-52 STSADSHAIDAGLA
+52 SMSADSHAIDSGSA

-72 QNFSSH
+72 QNLSSH
-78 SVSHSAIA
+78 SVAHSAIV

-99 SVGLSSDS
+99 SVDLSSNS
-107 QAESLAS
+107 QADSLAP

-120 TSSPKEQVDKEQVDE
+120 ISSPKEQVDKE
-135 EKNLNIPQETET
+135 KNLIIPQETEL

-164 SEEEYIPADVAKELI
+164 LEEEYIPADVAKELI
-179 EAKAKEAIYTDPKEL
+179 EAKAKESIYTDPKEL
-194 VDKMTSE
+194 VSKMTSE
-201 RQKEAFLEEHHTASN
+201 RQKKAFLQEHHTAS
-216 HSEPEKVQSD
+216 KVVRVQSD
-226 RVTDDNE
+226 LVADDNE
-233 GDESIALVAS
+233 GDESIALAAS
-243 EKADKKKRKK
+243 EKANKKKRKK
-253 VKQKKSSPKDVKQD
+253 VKKKKSSPKDVKQD
-267 EVIDEEPISRSNR
+267 EIIDEEPISRSNR

-317 SDAVGAKDVNSTK
+317 SDAVGAKDVKSTK

-381 ASMTMDEII
+381 PSMTMDEII

-416 IEQIAKAVEVNSSAK
+416 IEQIAKAIEVNSSAK
-431 KGKNSS
+431 KGKHSS

-450 DDTFITKMKAK
+450 DDVFLTKMKAK
-461 YPTLLANLPNS
+461 YPTLLANLPKD

-501 EMLSTMNT
+501 EMLSTMDT

-571 LGKLGQETTLKEDA
+571 LGKLGQETTLKEDV
-585 TIDTNIDSPYNDY
+585 TIDTNIDSLYNDY

-630 VADVTTGDV
+630 VADVSTGNV

>member
-1 MTDKYNEHSESAED
+1 MTEKHNEHSESAED

-29 ATRLRSLREEEHNKS
+29 ATRLRSLREEEHKKS

-52 STSADSHAIDAGLA
+52 SMSADSHAIDSGSA

-72 QNFSSH
+72 QNLSSH
-78 SVSHSAIA
+78 SVAHSAIV

-99 SVGLSSDS
+99 SVDLSSNS
-107 QAESLAS
+107 QADSLAPN
-114 DVHSNV
+114 VHSNV
-120 TSSPKEQVDKEQVDE
+120 ISSPKEQVDKE
-135 EKNLNIPQETET
+135 KNLIIPQETEML
-147 SKRRFKRPVWET
+147 KRRFKRPVWET

-179 EAKAKEAIYTDPKEL
+179 EAKAKESIYTNPKEL
-194 VDKMTSE
+194 VSKMTSE
-201 RQKEAFLEEHHTASN
+201 RQKEAFLQEHHTASN
-216 HSEPEKVQSD
+216 HSEPVRVQSD
-226 RVTDDNE
+226 LVTDDNE
-233 GDESIALVAS
+233 SDESIALAAS
-243 EKADKKKRKK
+243 EKANKKKRKK
-253 VKQKKSSPKDVKQD
+253 VKKKESSLKDVKQD
-267 EVIDEEPISRSNR
+267 EIINEEPISRSNR

-294 ARNIIVFLIL
+294 ARNIIVLLIL

-317 SDAVGAKDVNSTK
+317 SDAVGAKDVKSTK
-330 FISVEIPENSGSSYI
+330 FISVEIPENSGNSYI

-381 ASMTMDEII
+381 PSMTMDEII

-431 KGKNSS
+431 KGKHSS

-450 DDTFITKMKAK
+450 DDVFLTKMKAK
-461 YPTLLANLPNS
+461 YPALLANLPKD

-501 EMLSTMNT
+501 EMLSTMDT

-519 SSNHNVNEILTLASL
+519 SSDHNVNEILTLASL

-554 RLDSDM
+554 RLDSDI

-585 TIDTNIDSPYNDY
+585 TIDTNIDSLYNDY

-630 VADVTTGDV
+630 VADVSTGNV

>member
-29 ATRLRSLREEEHNKS
+29 ATRLRSLREEEHKKS

-52 STSADSHAIDAGLA
+52 SMSADSHAIDSGSA

-72 QNFSSH
+72 QNLSSH
-78 SVSHSAIA
+78 SVAHSAIV

-99 SVGLSSDS
+99 SVDLSSNS
-107 QAESLAS
+107 QADSLAPN
-114 DVHSNV
+114 VHSNV
-120 TSSPKEQVDKEQVDE
+120 ISSPKEQVDKE
-135 EKNLNIPQETET
+135 KNLIIPQETEML
-147 SKRRFKRPVWET
+147 KRRFKRPVWET

-179 EAKAKEAIYTDPKEL
+179 EAKAKESIYTNPKEL
-194 VDKMTSE
+194 VSKMTSE
-201 RQKEAFLEEHHTASN
+201 RQKEAFLQEHHTASN
-216 HSEPEKVQSD
+216 HSEPVRVQSD
-226 RVTDDNE
+226 LVTDDNE
-233 GDESIALVAS
+233 SDESIALAAS
-243 EKADKKKRKK
+243 EKANKKKRKK
-253 VKQKKSSPKDVKQD
+253 VKKKESSLKDVKQD
-267 EVIDEEPISRSNR
+267 EIINEEPISRSNR
-280 NQKRNKNNRRAGRI
+280 TQKLIKNNRRAGRV

-317 SDAVGAKDVNSTK
+317 SDAVGAKDVKSTK
-330 FISVEIPENSGSSYI
+330 FISVEIPENSGNSYI

-381 ASMTMDEII
+381 PSMTMDEII

-431 KGKNSS
+431 KGKHSS

-450 DDTFITKMKAK
+450 DDVFLTKMKAK
-461 YPTLLANLPNS
+461 YPALLANLPKD

-501 EMLSTMNT
+501 EMLSTMDT

-519 SSNHNVNEILTLASL
+519 SSDHNVNEILTLASL

-554 RLDSDM
+554 RLDSDI

-585 TIDTNIDSPYNDY
+585 TIDTNIDSLYNDY

-630 VADVTTGDV
+630 VADVSTGNV

>member
-29 ATRLRSLREEEHNKS
+29 ATRLRSLREEEHKKS

-52 STSADSHAIDAGLA
+52 SMSADSHAIDSGSA

-72 QNFSSH
+72 QNLSSH
-78 SVSHSAIA
+78 SVAHSAIV

-99 SVGLSSDS
+99 SVDLSSNS
-107 QAESLAS
+107 QADSLAPN
-114 DVHSNV
+114 VHSNV
-120 TSSPKEQVDKEQVDE
+120 ISSLKEQVDKE
-135 EKNLNIPQETET
+135 KNLIIPQETEML
-147 SKRRFKRPVWET
+147 KRRFKRPVWET

-179 EAKAKEAIYTDPKEL
+179 EAKAKESIYTNPKEL
-194 VDKMTSE
+194 VSKMTSE
-201 RQKEAFLEEHHTASN
+201 RQKEAFLQEHHTASN
-216 HSEPEKVQSD
+216 HSEPVRVQSD
-226 RVTDDNE
+226 LVTDDNE
-233 GDESIALVAS
+233 SDESIALAAS
-243 EKADKKKRKK
+243 EKANKKKRKK
-253 VKQKKSSPKDVKQD
+253 VKKKESSPKDVKQD
-267 EVIDEEPISRSNR
+267 EIINEEPISRSNR

-294 ARNIIVFLIL
+294 ARNIIVLLIL

-317 SDAVGAKDVNSTK
+317 SDAVGAKDVKSTK
-330 FISVEIPENSGSSYI
+330 FISVEIPENSGNSYI

-381 ASMTMDEII
+381 PSMTMDEII

-431 KGKNSS
+431 KGKHSS

-450 DDTFITKMKAK
+450 DDVFLTKMKAK
-461 YPTLLANLPNS
+461 YPTLLANLPKD

-501 EMLSTMNT
+501 EMLSTMDT

-519 SSNHNVNEILTLASL
+519 SSDHNVNEILTLASL

-554 RLDSDM
+554 RLDSDI

-585 TIDTNIDSPYNDY
+585 TIDTNIDSLYNDY

-630 VADVTTGDV
+630 VADVSTGNV

>member
-29 ATRLRSLREEEHNKS
+29 ATRLRSLREEEHKKS

-52 STSADSHAIDAGLA
+52 SMSADSHAIDSGSA

-72 QNFSSH
+72 QNLSSH
-78 SVSHSAIA
+78 SVAHSAIV

-99 SVGLSSDS
+99 SVDLSSNS
-107 QAESLAS
+107 QADSLAPN
-114 DVHSNV
+114 VHSNV
-120 TSSPKEQVDKEQVDE
+120 ISNPKEQVDKE
-135 EKNLNIPQETET
+135 KNLIIPQETEML
-147 SKRRFKRPVWET
+147 KRRFKRPVWET

-179 EAKAKEAIYTDPKEL
+179 EAKAKESIYTNPKEL
-194 VDKMTSE
+194 VSKMTSE
-201 RQKEAFLEEHHTASN
+201 RQKEAFLQEHHTASN
-216 HSEPEKVQSD
+216 HSEPVRVQSD
-226 RVTDDNE
+226 LVTDDNE
-233 GDESIALVAS
+233 SDESIALAAS
-243 EKADKKKRKK
+243 EKANKKKRKK
-253 VKQKKSSPKDVKQD
+253 VKKKESSPKDVKQD
-267 EVIDEEPISRSNR
+267 EIINEEPISRSNR

-294 ARNIIVFLIL
+294 ARNIIVLLIL

-317 SDAVGAKDVNSTK
+317 SDAVGAKDVKSTK
-330 FISVEIPENSGSSYI
+330 FISVEIPENSGNSYI

-381 ASMTMDEII
+381 PSMTMDEII

-431 KGKNSS
+431 KGKHSS

-450 DDTFITKMKAK
+450 DDVFLTKMKAK
-461 YPTLLANLPNS
+461 YPTLLANLPKD

-501 EMLSTMNT
+501 EMLSTMDT

-519 SSNHNVNEILTLASL
+519 SSDHNVNEILTLASL

-554 RLDSDM
+554 RLDSDI

-585 TIDTNIDSPYNDY
+585 TIDTNIDSLYNDY

-630 VADVTTGDV
+630 VADVSTGNV

>member
-29 ATRLRSLREEEHNKS
+29 ATRLRSLREEEHKKS

-52 STSADSHAIDAGLA
+52 SMSADSHAIDSGSA

-72 QNFSSH
+72 QNLSSH
-78 SVSHSAIA
+78 SVAHSAIV

-99 SVGLSSDS
+99 SVDLSSNS
-107 QAESLAS
+107 QADSLAPN
-114 DVHSNV
+114 VHSNV
-120 TSSPKEQVDKEQVDE
+120 ISSPKEQVDKE
-135 EKNLNIPQETET
+135 KNLIIPQETEML
-147 SKRRFKRPVWET
+147 KRRFKRPVWET

-179 EAKAKEAIYTDPKEL
+179 EAKAKESIYTNPKEL
-194 VDKMTSE
+194 VSKMTSE
-201 RQKEAFLEEHHTASN
+201 RQKEAFLQEHHTASN
-216 HSEPEKVQSD
+216 HSEPVRVQSD
-226 RVTDDNE
+226 LVTDDNE
-233 GDESIALVAS
+233 SDESIALAAS
-243 EKADKKKRKK
+243 EKANKKKRKK
-253 VKQKKSSPKDVKQD
+253 VKKKESSLKDVKQD
-267 EVIDEEPISRSNR
+267 EIINEEPISRSNR

-294 ARNIIVFLIL
+294 ARNIIVLLIL

-317 SDAVGAKDVNSTK
+317 SDAVGAKDVKSTK
-330 FISVEIPENSGSSYI
+330 FISVEIPENSGNSYI

-381 ASMTMDEII
+381 PSMTMDEII

-431 KGKNSS
+431 KGKHSS

-450 DDTFITKMKAK
+450 DDVFLTKMKAK
-461 YPTLLANLPNS
+461 YPALLANLPKD

-501 EMLSTMNT
+501 EMLSTMDT
-509 YLSPYYATIS
+509 YLSPYYVTIS
-519 SSNHNVNEILTLASL
+519 SSGHNVNEILTLASL

-554 RLDSDM
+554 RLNSDM

-630 VADVTTGDV
+630 VADVTTGNV

>member
-52 STSADSHAIDAGLA
+52 SMSADSHAIDSGSA

-72 QNFSSH
+72 QNLSSH
-78 SVSHSAIA
+78 SVAHSAIV

-99 SVGLSSDS
+99 SVDLSSNS
-107 QAESLAS
+107 QADSLAPN
-114 DVHSNV
+114 VHSNV
-120 TSSPKEQVDKEQVDE
+120 ISSPKEQVDKE
-135 EKNLNIPQETET
+135 KNLIIPQETEML
-147 SKRRFKRPVWET
+147 KRRFKRPVWET

-179 EAKAKEAIYTDPKEL
+179 EAKAKESIYTNPKEL
-194 VDKMTSE
+194 VSKMTSE
-201 RQKEAFLEEHHTASN
+201 RQKEAFLQEHHTASN
-216 HSEPEKVQSD
+216 HSEPVRVQSD
-226 RVTDDNE
+226 LVTDDNE
-233 GDESIALVAS
+233 SDESIALAAS
-243 EKADKKKRKK
+243 EKANKKKRKK
-253 VKQKKSSPKDVKQD
+253 VKKKESSLKDVKQD
-267 EVIDEEPISRSNR
+267 EIINEEPISRSNR

-294 ARNIIVFLIL
+294 ARNIIVLLIL

-317 SDAVGAKDVNSTK
+317 SDAVGAKDVKSTK
-330 FISVEIPENSGSSYI
+330 FISVEIPENSGNSYI

-381 ASMTMDEII
+381 PSMTMDEII

-431 KGKNSS
+431 KGKHSS

-450 DDTFITKMKAK
+450 DDVFLTKMKAK
-461 YPTLLANLPNS
+461 YPALLANLPKD

-501 EMLSTMNT
+501 EMLSTMDT

-519 SSNHNVNEILTLASL
+519 SSDHNVNEILTLASL

-554 RLDSDM
+554 RLDSDI

-585 TIDTNIDSPYNDY
+585 TIDTNIDSLYNDY

-630 VADVTTGDV
+630 VADVSTGNV

>member
-29 ATRLRSLREEEHNKS
+29 ATRLRSLREEEHKKS

-52 STSADSHAIDAGLA
+52 SMSADSHAIDSGSA

-72 QNFSSH
+72 QNLSSH
-78 SVSHSAIA
+78 SVAHSAIV

-99 SVGLSSDS
+99 SVDLSSNS
-107 QAESLAS
+107 QADSLAPN
-114 DVHSNV
+114 VHSNAI
-120 TSSPKEQVDKEQVDE
+120 SSPKEQVDKE
-135 EKNLNIPQETET
+135 KNLIIPQETEML
-147 SKRRFKRPVWET
+147 KRRFKRPVWET

-179 EAKAKEAIYTDPKEL
+179 EAKAKESIYTNPKEL
-194 VDKMTSE
+194 VSKMTSE
-201 RQKEAFLEEHHTASN
+201 RQKEAFLQEHHTASN
-216 HSEPEKVQSD
+216 HSEPVRVQSD
-226 RVTDDNE
+226 LVTDDNE
-233 GDESIALVAS
+233 GDESIALAAS
-243 EKADKKKRKK
+243 EKANKKKRKK
-253 VKQKKSSPKDVKQD
+253 VKKKESSPKDVKQD
-267 EVIDEEPISRSNR
+267 EIINEEPISRSNR

-294 ARNIIVFLIL
+294 ARNIIVLLIL

-317 SDAVGAKDVNSTK
+317 SDAVGAKDVKSTK
-330 FISVEIPENSGSSYI
+330 FISVEIPENSGNSYI

-381 ASMTMDEII
+381 PSMTMDEII

-431 KGKNSS
+431 KGKHSS

-450 DDTFITKMKAK
+450 DDVFLTKMKAK
-461 YPTLLANLPNS
+461 YPTLLANLPKD

-501 EMLSTMNT
+501 EMLSTMDT

-519 SSNHNVNEILTLASL
+519 SSAHNINEILTLASL

-554 RLDSDM
+554 RLDSDI

-585 TIDTNIDSPYNDY
+585 TIDTNIDSLYNDY

-630 VADVTTGDV
+630 VADVSTGNV

-648 QHNVETY
+648 HHNVETY

>member
-29 ATRLRSLREEEHNKS
+29 ATRLRSLREEEHKKS

-52 STSADSHAIDAGLA
+52 SMSADSHAIDSGSA

-72 QNFSSH
+72 QNLSSH
-78 SVSHSAIA
+78 SVAHSAIA

-99 SVGLSSDS
+99 SVDLSSNS
-107 QAESLAS
+107 QADSLAPN
-114 DVHSNV
+114 VHSNV
-120 TSSPKEQVDKEQVDE
+120 ISSPKEQVDKE
-135 EKNLNIPQETET
+135 KNLIIPQETEML
-147 SKRRFKRPVWET
+147 KRRFKRPVWET

-164 SEEEYIPADVAKELI
+164 LEEEYIPADVAKELI
-179 EAKAKEAIYTDPKEL
+179 EAKAKESIYTNPKEL
-194 VDKMTSE
+194 VSKMTSE
-201 RQKEAFLEEHHTASN
+201 RQKEAFLQEHHTASN
-216 HSEPEKVQSD
+216 HSEPVRVQSD
-226 RVTDDNE
+226 LVTDDNE
-233 GDESIALVAS
+233 GDESIALAAS
-243 EKADKKKRKK
+243 EKANKKKRKK
-253 VKQKKSSPKDVKQD
+253 VKKKESSPKDVKQD
-267 EVIDEEPISRSNR
+267 EIINEEPISRSNR

-294 ARNIIVFLIL
+294 ARNIIVLLIL

-317 SDAVGAKDVNSTK
+317 SDAVGAKDVKSTK
-330 FISVEIPENSGSSYI
+330 FISVEIPENSGNSYI

-381 ASMTMDEII
+381 PSMTMDEII

-431 KGKNSS
+431 KGKHSS

-450 DDTFITKMKAK
+450 DDVFLTKMKAK
-461 YPTLLANLPNS
+461 YPTLLANLPKD

-501 EMLSTMNT
+501 EMLSTMDT

-519 SSNHNVNEILTLASL
+519 SSDHNVNEILTLASL

-554 RLDSDM
+554 RLDSDI

-585 TIDTNIDSPYNDY
+585 TIDTNIDSLYNDY

-630 VADVTTGDV
+630 VADVSTGNV